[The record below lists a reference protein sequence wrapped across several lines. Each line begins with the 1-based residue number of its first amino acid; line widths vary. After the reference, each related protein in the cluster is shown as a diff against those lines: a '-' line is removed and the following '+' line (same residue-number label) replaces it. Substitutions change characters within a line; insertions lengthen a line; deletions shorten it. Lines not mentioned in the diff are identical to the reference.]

1 MPVYLLPEHE
11 IVFPSP
17 HMARGDGLLAL
28 GGDLRTSR
36 LLAAYRSGIFPWYMD
51 GEPILWWSPDPRL
64 VLYPEAFHV
73 ARRLRRLIRQ
83 QRCAVTVD
91 RDFAGVIRACADT
104 HLSRDGGTWIVPD
117 MIDAYVAL
125 HQAGYAHSV
134 EVWQG
139 EELAGGLYGVS
150 LGGAFFGESMFSRR
164 RDASKVGL
172 VRLVEALAE
181 KGFTLIDC
189 QVTTE
194 HLMRFGAREISRARF
209 LSDLQNALRVP
220 TLCGRWQLSPKLE
233 TVLPRPVDKVSG
245 ETVSGWGQ

>member
-1 MPVYLLPEHE
+1 
-11 IVFPSP
+11 
-17 HMARGDGLLAL
+17 
-28 GGDLRTSR
+28 
-36 LLAAYRSGIFPWYMD
+36 
-51 GEPILWWSPDPRL
+51 
-64 VLYPEAFHV
+64 V

-83 QRCAVTVD
+83 QRYAVTVD

-104 HLSRDGGTWIVPD
+104 HLSRDRGTWIVPE
-117 MIDAYVAL
+117 MVDAYIAL

-172 VRLVEALAE
+172 VRLVEAAAE
-181 KGFTLIDC
+181 KGFSLIDC

-209 LSDLQNALRVP
+209 LSDLQSALTIP

-233 TVLPRPVDKVSG
+233 ALRSRPVAAGAG
-245 ETVSGWGQ
+245 ETVTGRGQ

>member
-1 MPVYLLPEHE
+1 MPVFLLPENE

-17 HMARGDGLLAL
+17 HLARRDGLLAL

-83 QRCAVTVD
+83 QQYTVSVD
-91 RDFAGVIRACADT
+91 RDFAGVIRACAGS
-104 HLSRDGGTWIVPD
+104 HLSRDSGTWIVPE
-117 MIDAYVAL
+117 MIDAYIGL
-125 HQAGYAHSV
+125 HEAGYAHSV
-134 EVWQG
+134 EVWQE

-150 LGGAFFGESMFSRR
+150 LGGAFFGESMFSSR

-172 VRLVEALAE
+172 VRLVEALSE
-181 KGFTLIDC
+181 KGFSLIDC

-209 LSDLQNALRVP
+209 LSDLRKALTVP
-220 TLCGRWQLSPKLE
+220 TLRGRWRLNPKLE
-233 TVLPRPVDKVSG
+233 AVRCRSTITGAG
-245 ETVSGWGQ
+245 ETVTGSSR